1 MAINVKDVIS
11 DSNSGLKIT
20 QIELLNKIGTEKF
33 YGFLVIYLANKDNAE
48 TFLEKKVIKI
58 GRKTA
63 YTEIWQDV
71 VLKKNIVL
79 ILKNI
84 STKLKSML

>member
-20 QIELLNKIGTEKF
+20 QIELLNKIRTEKF

-71 VLKKNIVL
+71 VLKKNIIL
-79 ILKNI
+79 IVKSI
-84 STKLKSML
+84 STKLKTML